1 MDKNLLLHKLQ
12 MAIKKLFFI
21 FLFLFALFIIA
32 ALFIAFARLYHKGF
46 SLKMFHEA
54 LDFAQKIFTNPW
66 HLFEV
71 YGFWIKAVFSAW
83 QKNKLSLPMLLP
95 AGFPILLLAF
105 LLYKIKQFTKKKHK
119 ILLPRF
125 NKPQEKSNKS
135 LWDKICGENSV
146 FLGKNEGKFLQ
157 AKKDFS
163 VFLCGDDGA
172 SKINAVLIPTILSV
186 DQCSLLVVS
195 NDNRM
200 AKYTSG
206 YRAKLGKT
214 FYFNWTLQDEPLKNE
229 FYPRWNP
236 LSKTEVPPKGELRDK
251 YFAALA
257 KYIILFGQDQE
268 KNAVS
273 GMAVKVFWALLEFFI
288 AKVERAAANDYFLSV
303 LLEKHHLSKEDRE
316 LLLSYY
322 VIMDKKYAQPA
333 IESIENGSFDMEAYL
348 PVGSWEGVPQDWQGK
363 ELNFAMFADWLLQS
377 FLAIKSQKKS
387 LSGIGKIIVDFCRQ
401 EAKFFGYPQ
410 VVIEKMKVIET
421 FQDQY
426 YDLIF
431 PLLFNVL
438 SVFRNSA
445 VRERTATCDFHM
457 SEARGYKDP
466 ETGKW
471 QVTTV
476 YCVDADKNVNFI
488 NKLFVDRMLD
498 RLSAE
503 KNSDNPFSALVVV
516 DGVDMQP
523 KYEILPAAMQR
534 TEKSETTFLLNVNNM
549 AHLSSKYG
557 QLELENMINQTEIK
571 ILALQDTQKALPEV
585 NALVW
590 GGKIPPLDKKGQK
603 SCPMSKIVG
612 AAEFR
617 KAAQILQ
624 DEKQAAKLSE
634 SLLLFAPRFY
644 KKYQKIV
651 PVSFLEEDVFKRKIM
666 FGANYFLPDDL
677 AKKRSASDVEI
688 PSLLQVFQHQGYH
701 LENEDDINIYLENEY
716 DEVLATE
723 AEILPPKQKLENKL
737 EKGDWWLQEDSFESQ
752 KNEQELN
759 PFQKK

>member
-12 MAIKKLFFI
+12 FAIKKLVFI
-21 FLFLFALFIIA
+21 FLFLFVLFLVA

-46 SLKMFHEA
+46 SLKMFHES

-83 QKNKLSLPMLLP
+83 QKNKLSLPMLVP

-105 LLYKIKQFTKKKHK
+105 LAYKMRHWCKKKHK
-119 ILLPRF
+119 VLLPKIIKKEESI
-125 NKPQEKSNKS
+125 NKTY
-135 LWDKICGENSV
+135 LDKVLCGNAV
-146 FLGKNEGKFLQ
+146 FVGKLDECFEQCKQN
-157 AKKDFS
+157 FS

-172 SKINAVLIPTILSV
+172 KKTDTVLIPTILSV
-186 DQCSLLVVS
+186 DHYSLLVVS
-195 NDNRM
+195 NDNKM

-206 YRAKLGKT
+206 YRAKLGKV

-236 LSKTEVPPKGELRDK
+236 LSKAEVPPKGELRDK

-257 KYIILFGQDQE
+257 KYIILFGQEQKKD
-268 KNAVS
+268 AVS
-273 GMAVKVFWALLEFFI
+273 SMAVKVFWALLEFFI
-288 AKVERAAANDYFLSV
+288 AKVERAAANDYFLSI
-303 LLEKHHLSKEDRE
+303 LLEKHRLSKDDRE

-322 VIMDKKYAQPA
+322 VTMDKKYAQPA
-333 IESIENGSFDMEAYL
+333 IESIENGNFDMEAYL

-363 ELNFAMFADWLLQS
+363 ELNFAMFSDWLLQS
-377 FLAIKSQKKS
+377 FLAMKSQKKS
-387 LSGIGKIIVDFCRQ
+387 ASGIGKIIVDFCMQ

-410 VVIEKMKVIET
+410 VVIEKMTAIGNV
-421 FQDQY
+421 QNQY

-431 PLLFNVL
+431 PLLFNAL

-457 SEARGYKDP
+457 SEARGYKNP
-466 ETGKW
+466 ESGEW
-471 QVTTV
+471 QVATV
-476 YCVDADKNVNFI
+476 YCVDAEKNVNFI

-498 RLSAE
+498 RLSAVQSQKTE
-503 KNSDNPFSALVVV
+503 VSTLVIL
-516 DGVDMQP
+516 DGFEMQP
-523 KYEILPAAMQR
+523 KYEILPGAMLCA
-534 TEKSETTFLLNVNNM
+534 EKSATTFLLNTNNM
-549 AHLSSKYG
+549 EQLSQKYS
-557 QLELENMINQTEIK
+557 QTELENIINKAEIK
-571 ILALQDTQKALPEV
+571 ILALQDSAKALPEV

-590 GGKIPPLDKKGQK
+590 GGKIPPLDKKEQK
-603 SCPMSKIVG
+603 SCPMSKIDG

-617 KAAQILQ
+617 KAYQMLQ
-624 DEKQAAKLSE
+624 DEKQAHKLSE
-634 SLLLFAPRFY
+634 NLLLFAPRFF
-644 KKYQKIV
+644 KKYQKIEAI
-651 PVSFLEEDVFKRKIM
+651 SFLEEDIFKRKIM
-666 FGANYFLPDDL
+666 FGTSYFLPADL
-677 AKKRSASDVEI
+677 TQKRSASDVEI
-688 PSLLQVFQHQGYH
+688 PSLLQVFQHQGYR

-723 AEILPPKQKLENKL
+723 SKFLPQKQTISPENKN
-737 EKGDWWLQEDSFESQ
+737 EDWWLQEDSFEAR
-752 KNEQELN
+752 NDEQEIN